1 MNLAKPYTYDLDIL
15 IEISKQILN
24 IFILAAKKL
33 YHLTI
38 Q

>member
-24 IFILAAKKL
+24 IFILSAKKL

>member
-24 IFILAAKKL
+24 IFILAAKSL